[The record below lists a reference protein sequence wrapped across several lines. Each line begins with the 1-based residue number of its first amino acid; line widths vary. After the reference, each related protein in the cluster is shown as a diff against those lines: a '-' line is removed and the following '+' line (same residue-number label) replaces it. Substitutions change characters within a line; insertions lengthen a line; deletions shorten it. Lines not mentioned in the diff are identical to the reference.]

1 MEKSARKYTVTFTVE
16 ETEDRRLTVK
26 MNASPFLR
34 TAHILSIAVCIM
46 ENIAK
51 CNDIPI
57 KTVLADFC
65 KGCIAQHDSI
75 WLVEQQ
81 NALKGD

>member
-26 MNASPFLR
+26 QDASPFLR
-34 TAHILSIAVCIM
+34 TVHIMAIAGCIM

-51 CNDIPI
+51 CNDFPI
-57 KTVLADFC
+57 ETVLADFC
-65 KGCIAQHDSI
+65 KGCINQHESVR
-75 WLVEQQ
+75 LVEQRDV
-81 NALKGD
+81 LKGD

>member
-1 MEKSARKYTVTFTVE
+1 MEKNVRKYTVTFTVN

-34 TAHILSIAVCIM
+34 TAHILSIAGCIM

-51 CNDIPI
+51 GNDIPI
-57 KTVLADFC
+57 ETVLADFC
-65 KGCIAQHDSI
+65 KGCIANHDSI
-75 WLVEQQ
+75 RLVEQQ

>member
-34 TAHILSIAVCIM
+34 TAHILSIAGCIM

-51 CNDIPI
+51 CNDFPI
-57 KTVLADFC
+57 ETVLANFC
-65 KGCIAQHDSI
+65 KGCIAQHDSVR
-75 WLVEQQ
+75 LVEQRDG
-81 NALKGD
+81 LKGD

>member
-1 MEKSARKYTVTFTVE
+1 MEKSVRKYTVTFTVE

-34 TAHILSIAVCIM
+34 TAHILSIAGSIM

-51 CNDIPI
+51 GNDIPI
-57 KTVLADFC
+57 ETVLADFC

-75 WLVEQQ
+75 RLVAQQ
-81 NALKGD
+81 NGLKGD

>member
-26 MNASPFLR
+26 MDAGPFLR
-34 TAHILSIAVCIM
+34 TAHILSIAGCIM
-46 ENIAK
+46 ENISK

-57 KTVLADFC
+57 ETVLADFC
-65 KGCIAQHDSI
+65 KGCIAQHESVR
-75 WLVEQQ
+75 LVEQR
-81 NALKGD
+81 NILKGD

>member
-1 MEKSARKYTVTFTVE
+1 MEKSARKYKVKFTVE

-34 TAHILSIAVCIM
+34 TIHIMSIAGSIM

-51 CNDIPI
+51 SNNVPI
-57 KTVLADFC
+57 ETVLFDFY
-65 KGCIAQHDSI
+65 KGILDQHENVR
-75 WLVEQQ
+75 LVEQQ
-81 NALKGD
+81 DVLKGD

>member
-1 MEKSARKYTVTFTVE
+1 MEKSARKYKVKFTVE

-34 TAHILSIAVCIM
+34 TIHIMSIAGSIM

-51 CNDIPI
+51 SNNVPI
-57 KTVLADFC
+57 ETVLFAFC
-65 KGCIAQHDSI
+65 KGILDQHENVR
-75 WLVEQQ
+75 LVEQR
-81 NALKGD
+81 NILKGD

>member
-34 TAHILSIAVCIM
+34 TAHILTIAGCIM

-51 CNDIPI
+51 CNDFPI
-57 KTVLADFC
+57 ETVLADFC
-65 KGCIAQHDSI
+65 KGCIDQHERI
-75 WLVEQQ
+75 RLVEQQ

>member
-16 ETEDRRLTVK
+16 ETEDRRATVK

-34 TAHILSIAVCIM
+34 TAHILSIAGCIM
-46 ENIAK
+46 ENISK
-51 CNDIPI
+51 GDDIPI
-57 KTVLADFC
+57 ETVLADFC

-75 WLVEQQ
+75 RLVEQQ

>member
-16 ETEDRRLTVK
+16 EMADRRLTVK
-26 MNASPFLR
+26 QDASPFLR
-34 TAHILSIAVCIM
+34 TVHVMAIAGCIM

-51 CNDIPI
+51 CNDFPI
-57 KTVLADFC
+57 ETVLADFC
-65 KGCIAQHDSI
+65 KGCIAQHDSVR
-75 WLVEQQ
+75 LVEQQ

>member
-16 ETEDRRLTVK
+16 EGEDRRLAVK

-34 TAHILSIAVCIM
+34 TSHLMSIAGCIM

-51 CNDIPI
+51 CNDFPI
-57 KTVLADFC
+57 ETVLADFC
-65 KGCIAQHDSI
+65 KGCIDQHESVR
-75 WLVEQQ
+75 LLEQRDV
-81 NALKGD
+81 LKGD

>member
-16 ETEDRRLTVK
+16 ETEDSRLTVK
-26 MNASPFLR
+26 MAASPFLR
-34 TAHILSIAVCIM
+34 TSHIMSIAGCIM

-51 CNDIPI
+51 GNDIPI
-57 KTVLADFC
+57 ETVLADFC

-75 WLVEQQ
+75 RLVEQK

>member
-16 ETEDRRLTVK
+16 ETEDRRLTVE

-34 TAHILSIAVCIM
+34 TAHILSIAGSIM

-51 CNDIPI
+51 CNDFPI
-57 KTVLADFC
+57 ETVLADFC
-65 KGCIAQHDSI
+65 KGCIDQHESVR
-75 WLVEQQ
+75 LVEQRDV
-81 NALKGD
+81 LKGD

>member
-16 ETEDRRLTVK
+16 ETEDRRLTIK
-26 MNASPFLR
+26 MNAIPILR
-34 TAHILSIAVCIM
+34 TAHILSIAGCIM

-51 CNDIPI
+51 GNDIPI
-57 KTVLADFC
+57 ETVLADFC

-75 WLVEQQ
+75 RLVEQQ